1 VFGGVP
7 LMGAA
12 TGRTQPVTLERLH
25 VPELPRLAIS
35 PDMPKL
41 KTVRD
46 YSGGSIRS
54 QFARCRTPEEVKQMA
69 AEINQAIAGGLVTAS
84 SGTLRN
90 LSKAAS
96 SRLRAINR
104 ASLLDAQ
111 GNPIL

>member
-1 VFGGVP
+1 
-7 LMGAA
+7 MGAA
-12 TGRTQPVTLERLH
+12 AVDRLKPVTLDRLH
-25 VPELPRLAIS
+25 APDPPRLAIS
-35 PDMPKL
+35 PDLPKL

-46 YSGGSIRS
+46 YGGGSIRS

-84 SGTLRN
+84 SGTLRK

-96 SRLRAINR
+96 GRLRAINR
-104 ASLLDAQ
+104 AALLDAS